1 MLIIAPDAAYHLPL
15 NPQGPPPTLP
25 EAVVEGQALRLA
37 AEGRRHRVLVTAD
50 NRLLIQ
56 SGGHASQMP
65 SGIEETITSLAILQ
79 EQPLTLVLGTEPPR
93 VYRLLPGAGEPR
105 ASMSFD
111 RLPARAGWHTPW
123 GGPPAVRS
131 LAVTSDGWVYAN
143 IHVGSI
149 MRSADGGIIWEPV
162 TPTLHEDVHQVAV
175 SAGGA
180 KGVYA
185 NTANG
190 VWISRDR
197 GDSWAYVG
205 DRLGG
210 RYGRAI
216 AVHPKDPAVMLAT
229 TSDGPHGDDVHARL
243 YRTEDGGYNWRQVV
257 DGLVASTAA
266 NIDTHQ
272 IVFDARGDGWAIVG
286 EQLYHG
292 RFAGRQWK
300 PYWRAPQPLLM
311 VTAYG

>member
-1 MLIIAPDAAYHLPL
+1 MY
-15 NPQGPPPTLP
+15 
-25 EAVVEGQALRLA
+25 
-37 AEGRRHRVLVTAD
+37 AD
-50 NRLLIQ
+50 
-56 SGGHASQMP
+56 
-65 SGIEETITSLAILQ
+65 
-79 EQPLTLVLGTEPPR
+79 
-93 VYRLLPGAGEPR
+93 
-105 ASMSFD
+105 
-111 RLPARAGWHTPW
+111 
-123 GGPPAVRS
+123 
-131 LAVTSDGWVYAN
+131 

-162 TPTLHEDVHQVAV
+162 TPTLHQDVHQVAV

-197 GDSWAYVG
+197 GDNWVYVG

-216 AVHPKDPAVMLAT
+216 VVHPKDPAVMLASV
-229 TSDGPHGDDVHARL
+229 SDGPTGDDVHGQL

-257 DGLVASTAA
+257 EGFVPSTSG
-266 NIDTHQ
+266 NIDTHHV
-272 IVFDARGDGWAIVG
+272 VFDARGDAWAIVG
-286 EQLYHG
+286 EQLYQG

-300 PYWRAPQPLLM
+300 PYWQAPQPLRLLA
-311 VTAYG
+311 AYG